1 MARWEDLRE
10 IELLEEQAGKLRK
23 GRILPDAFRAV
34 RLDQGIY
41 GMRGQPEE
49 GGHIVRVK
57 LPQGDVEPEQLR
69 VLAELA
75 EEMGGGVA
83 HVTTRQGVEI
93 HGPRLEELGP
103 LLRKLAAAGLTTRE
117 SAGNTVRNITCCPLA
132 GVCAKEVFDV
142 SPHARALTRHW
153 LRSPMATGLPR
164 KFKVAFS
171 GCEKDCAL
179 APIHDLGVVAVT
191 RGGERGFR
199 LYAGGGLGAQP
210 RRGEVLEEFVPEADL
225 FRACEAVLRAFARH
239 FDQHLDR
246 KNRSRARLKFLLE
259 KIGVE
264 EFRRLVREE
273 RAGLNGFS
281 ASPLDPPERPPKPPR
296 PQDGPSP
303 LPKTRDCSRWSAFNV
318 AAQKQEGYC
327 AVFVRL
333 PTGDVTA
340 AQLRRLADACHRFS
354 LRCRATDTQGFVL
367 LWVPRP
373 ALVDLY
379 RALEPWDLALPG
391 RGKAEDVTAC
401 PGASACP
408 SAVTNARALGKV
420 LSEKLAGKFDDL
432 DGITV
437 KVCGCPNSCCR
448 HAVASIALYG
458 ASRRVEGREVP
469 HYVLLLGGESGEGK
483 VSFGKPAAR
492 IPAKRVPEAVER
504 LLELYRGQKRPG
516 ETFREFAERLS

>member
-10 IELLEEQAGKLRK
+10 IENLEEQAGKLRK
-23 GRILPDAFRAV
+23 GKIPPEGFTAV

-57 LPQGDVEPEQLR
+57 LPQGDVEPGQLR
-69 VLAELA
+69 ALADLA
-75 EEMGGGVA
+75 EEAGGGVA
-83 HVTTRQGVEI
+83 HITTRQGVEI
-93 HGPRLEELGP
+93 HGPRLDELGP
-103 LLRKLAAAGLTTRE
+103 LLRRLAAAGLTTRE
-117 SAGNTVRNITCCPLA
+117 SAGNTVRNVTCCPLA
-132 GVCAKEVFDV
+132 GVCAKESFDV

-153 LRSPMATGLPR
+153 LRGPLATGLPR

-191 RGGERGFR
+191 RDGERGFR
-199 LYAGGGLGAQP
+199 LYVGGGLGTQP
-210 RRGEVLEEFVPEADL
+210 RRAEVLEEFVPEADML
-225 FRACEAVLRAFARH
+225 RACEAVLRAFARH
-239 FDQHLDR
+239 FDRHLDR

-259 KIGVE
+259 KIGIG

-273 RAGLNGFS
+273 MAGEFS
-281 ASPLDPPERPPKPPR
+281 PPPLDPPERPPAPPR
-296 PQDGPSP
+296 PRDGPAPRPS
-303 LPKTRDCSRWSAFNV
+303 TNDFSRWSTHNV
-318 AAQKQEGYC
+318 EAQKQEDYC

-333 PTGDVTA
+333 PTGDITA
-340 AQLRRLADACHRFS
+340 AQLRRLADVARRFS

-373 ALVDLY
+373 SLADLY

-391 RGKAEDVTAC
+391 RGRAEDVTAC

-408 SAVTNARALGKV
+408 SAITNSRALGKV
-420 LSEKLAGKFDDL
+420 LSERLAGRFDDL

-458 ASRRVEGREVP
+458 ASKRVGGREVP
-469 HYVLLLGGESGEGK
+469 HYVLLLGGESGEGR

-504 LLELYRGQKRPG
+504 LLQLYRERRLPG
-516 ETFREFAERLS
+516 EPFPAFVERLS